1 MKPALALA
9 LPFALTLGA
18 CGEPIDGSDT
28 ADMQA
33 DAVAA
38 PSGDTIDGENPA
50 ADGMMQTEVEPETAT
65 ETGGPEPVG
74 EPIMENDESAM

>member
-1 MKPALALA
+1 MKPGLALA
-9 LPFALTLGA
+9 LPLALTLGA

-38 PSGDTIDGENPA
+38 PSGDEIDGENPA
-50 ADGMMQTEVEPETAT
+50 TDGMLET
-65 ETGGPEPVG
+65 ETETTGTEPVG
-74 EPIMENDESAM
+74 EPMMESDETAM